1 MITEV
6 FNLYEEREDVTLTTY
21 VLADRGEMRAQGKRP
36 AVLIC
41 PGGAYLA
48 LTDREGE
55 PVALAFASMGY
66 HAFVLR
72 YSNYMEGKNYMPDIA
87 KGLAF
92 KENLIF
98 PRHMREI
105 GLAMLLISEHSND
118 WLVDVNR
125 IAVCGFS
132 AGGHNVAMYSVYWD
146 KPIITDY
153 LGVSKELLRPA
164 AMILGYPLTDYV
176 TFEQDGVLAEKKLE
190 ETFWKASVKGFIGT
204 ETPTME
210 VLEKVSP
217 SRLVTKMTPPA
228 FIWATSQDEQ
238 VPIQQSMRLAVALSN
253 HQIPFEIHI
262 FEEGSHGF
270 SLATQ
275 ASSLTKRQI
284 NADAAKWLPLA
295 ETWLAKR
302 FSLNLPS

>member
-176 TFEQDGVLAEKKLE
+176 TFEQDGVLAEKNLKKRFGRPLSRDLLE
-190 ETFWKASVKGFIGT
+190 
-204 ETPTME
+204 
-210 VLEKVSP
+210 
-217 SRLVTKMTPPA
+217 
-228 FIWATSQDEQ
+228 Q
-238 VPIQQSMRLAVALSN
+238 
-253 HQIPFEIHI
+253 
-262 FEEGSHGF
+262 
-270 SLATQ
+270 
-275 ASSLTKRQI
+275 KRQQWKFLKKL
-284 NADAAKWLPLA
+284 ALPD
-295 ETWLAKR
+295 
-302 FSLNLPS
+302 S